1 MLLDK
6 IKEFHIP
13 VVAAYGTIQGNIN
26 EYVARQ
32 VKMEGR
38 EGDVIRFADGH
49 MLKLKNEWY
58 VRIHKTKDL
67 IRAERNILDIIIN
80 EQLDDV
86 LPILDE
92 VDLKTVRDYEKVFWE
107 LFNGKLGQLEGLI
120 DLAKVLCGSDKKKL
134 ALEFVPNLKQKDDAK
149 YLFLAFDGKNVRD
162 LMIEKVKA
170 SVGNTT
176 RYDEMIAWMK
186 G

>member
-1 MLLDK
+1 MLQEK
-6 IKEFHIP
+6 IKDFSIP
-13 VVAAYGTIQGNIN
+13 IVEVHSRFESVNALI
-26 EYVARQ
+26 EYTRPLCGI
-32 VKMEGR
+32 EGFIV
-38 EGDVIRFADGH
+38 DFDGH
-49 MLKLKNEWY
+49 KVKLKAEEY
-58 VRIHKTKDL
+58 VRIHKIKDL

-92 VDLKTVRDYEKVFWE
+92 ANLKTVRDYEQWFWA
-107 LFNGKLGQLEGLI
+107 LFNGKLGQLEGLLSI
-120 DLAKVLCGSDKKKL
+120 AKVLCGTDKKKL
-134 ALEFVPNLKQKDDAK
+134 ALEYVPNLKQKDDAK
-149 YLFLAFDGKNVRD
+149 YMFLGFDGKNVRD

-176 RYDEMIAWMK
+176 RYDEMITWMK

>member
-1 MLLDK
+1 MSKNIKKFVDVVSKLKGKEGVIVRFANGHMIK
-6 IKEFHIP
+6 IKAE
-13 VVAAYGTIQGNIN
+13 
-26 EYVARQ
+26 E
-32 VKMEGR
+32 
-38 EGDVIRFADGH
+38 
-49 MLKLKNEWY
+49 Y

-134 ALEFVPNLKQKDDAK
+134 ALEFVPNLKQKEDAK
-149 YLFLAFDGKNVRD
+149 YLFMAFDGKNVRD